1 MGNYRESGEVLFM
14 KNGMKK
20 TAAVVMAAMLMGTGA
35 VVPAAEDMGIFSQTA
50 IVAEAASVGKVTG
63 LKSKTL
69 SNSEIQLKWSKVKGA
84 SGYTVY
90 MRKNG
95 KYNKLGDCKGTS
107 YTVKKLP
114 NATRENFK
122 VRAYKTVKGKKV
134 YGEYS
139 ANWNT
144 ATNPQACKGLKVS
157 SVGTDSV
164 KLSWTKIGCTNY
176 RIYQKIKGEWK
187 EIGKTTGTSY
197 TVKKLAPATKYQF
210 KIRACKQDDKK
221 TNNNHYGKYSG
232 VVTATTKKSDK
243 ITQADI
249 DAMKKELQEYS
260 NSKAEYVNTHYTE
273 FWTYG
278 EEYNTLDEYY
288 QLCIEESTPDNS
300 SYNNIYKISYNET
313 DLSEIKASFKD
324 IIDYLYNENPKS
336 YLVVY
341 AKDCP
346 KGMETFDKP
355 CWAIYFLY

>member
-35 VVPAAEDMGIFSQTA
+35 VVPAAEYMGIFSQTA
-50 IVAEAASVGKVTG
+50 IVAEAAGVGKVTG

-69 SNSEIQLKWSKVKGA
+69 SNSEIQLNWSKVKGA

-176 RIYQKIKGEWK
+176 RIYQNIKGEWK

-260 NSKAEYVNTHYTE
+260 NSKADFIRENYTE
-273 FWTYG
+273 FDGYG
-278 EEYNTLDEYY
+278 TEYNTVDEFFERCVRNY
-288 QLCIEESTPDNS
+288 TPDNS
-300 SYNNIYKISYNET
+300 SYSSVYIIPTDET
-313 DLSEIKASFKD
+313 DIEEVKKQLKNK
-324 IIDYLYNENPKS
+324 IDYGYRRNEDVNF
-336 YLVVY
+336 VVY
-341 AKDCP
+341 IDNCP
-346 KGMETFDKP
+346 NGLDIYNGS
-355 CWAIYFLY
+355 CWAVYLLY